1 MKKFVTSNEVAPI
14 HRAGE
19 HGGSGPIVFRR
30 LMASA
35 EFETN
40 IDFLDLTV
48 IPPGSTIGR
57 HEHSGNEELYFI
69 VEGAPLMRVDGNERR
84 LGPSDVTVVRSGGW
98 HELIN
103 DTQDDVEIFVVQV
116 RK

>member
-1 MKKFVTSNEVAPI
+1 MRKYVSSADVAPI
-14 HRAGE
+14 RRAAE

-30 LMASA
+30 LMASS
-35 EFETN
+35 EFTTN

-69 VEGAPLMRVDGNERR
+69 VDGEPLMRVDGVERR

-103 DTQDDVEIFVVQV
+103 DSDRDVEIFVVQV
-116 RK
+116 SM

>member
-1 MKKFVTSNEVAPI
+1 MRNFVSSSDVDPI

-19 HGGSGPIVFRR
+19 HGGLGPIEFRR
-30 LMASA
+30 LMSSA
-35 EFETN
+35 DFDTN

-48 IPPGSTIGR
+48 IPSGSSIGR
-57 HEHSGNEELYFI
+57 HNHSGNEEFYFI
-69 VEGAPLMRVDGNERR
+69 VDGAPLVRVDGAERR

-98 HELIN
+98 HELVN
-103 DTQDDVEIFVVQV
+103 DSEGDVRIFVVQV

>member
-1 MKKFVTSNEVAPI
+1 MRKFVSSSDVAPI
-14 HRAGE
+14 QRVAE

-30 LMASA
+30 LIDAG
-35 EFETN
+35 EFETDV
-40 IDFLDLTV
+40 DFLDLTV

-57 HEHSGNEELYFI
+57 HEHQGNEELYFI
-69 VEGAPLMRVDGNERR
+69 VNGDPLVRVDGDERR
-84 LGPSDVTVVRSGGW
+84 LNRADVAIVRSGGS

-103 DTQDDVEIFVVQV
+103 DSGRDVEIFVVQV

>member
-1 MKKFVTSNEVAPI
+1 MRNFVSSRDAVPI

-19 HGGSGPIVFRR
+19 HGGDGPIEFRR
-30 LMASA
+30 LMAA
-35 EFETN
+35 PEFETN

-57 HEHSGNEELYFI
+57 HSHTGNEELYFI
-69 VEGAPLMRVDGNERR
+69 VGGAPLMRVDGVERR

-103 DTQDDVEIFVVQV
+103 DSQDDVQIFVVQV
-116 RK
+116 RQ